1 MMSKIA
7 SRRVSVYME
16 TGCVHMENFYI
27 LKSFFCEPEITFK
40 NKTCL
45 KKKNQV
51 TVLAQVYNLPS
62 SCL

>member
-1 MMSKIA
+1 MSKIA

-45 KKKNQV
+45 
-51 TVLAQVYNLPS
+51 
-62 SCL
+62 